1 MYSDKRSNKRPLVL
15 IAILLIIISLMVLF
29 LVFKDSG
36 RDLSDESA
44 MAIRD
49 AVRKEALQ
57 CYVVEGVYPPDLDY
71 LENNYG
77 LKTFGNLQSAVTSG
91 VGFYGPPLRVGCDSE
106 IMVLDI
112 QFVG

>member
-1 MYSDKRSNKRPLVL
+1 MYSDKRSNKRPLIL
-15 IAILLIIISLMVLF
+15 IVILLIIISLMVLF

-36 RDLSDESA
+36 KDLSDESA

-77 LKTFGNLQSAVTSG
+77 LKINREDFYVTYDTFASNLPPDVIVT
-91 VGFYGPPLRVGCDSE
+91 PKITRSE
-106 IMVLDI
+106 AGDMD
-112 QFVG
+112 